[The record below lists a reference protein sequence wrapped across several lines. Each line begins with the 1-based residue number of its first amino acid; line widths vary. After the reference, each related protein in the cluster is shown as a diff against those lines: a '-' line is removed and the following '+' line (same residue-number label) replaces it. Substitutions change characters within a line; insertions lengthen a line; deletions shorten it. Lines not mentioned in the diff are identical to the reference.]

1 MSGQGVSDSHIER
14 IAERVV
20 QRNIAPLQRDV
31 SRLDARLDQFDSRLD
46 RLEQEMANVEGAVRQ
61 MHEGLKGELRD
72 IQSGNKEL
80 LHVQKRTQDITREQ
94 FVMANAQIGTTNN
107 NLTVLNATSVSGFMT
122 VSSGIDRMAQ
132 AVVQTEVI
140 RLLHEAKEPTDR
152 VTSFA
157 EEIEQR
163 FAKTVENVWFVRS
176 QYDQLLATVM
186 TEYERKLR
194 VIGEHI
200 YRVYDEDFREWAEVP
215 LSEPAARSVEL
226 PIGIDERRI
235 AHRTEALDG
244 RFASLGDEV
253 IEPLLSAHRELEHT
267 LASRFSCQVS
277 TAGGE
282 EVAIPVAVCVR
293 EQSGVQVLGSVRP
306 TVTQGEAGARLEL
319 VETQASVKPPVSSS
333 GGMSQLKTTMLS
345 TAEIGTL
352 KEALARL
359 AAEGRIDGSILAGY
373 HAYLDQFGLATIA
386 DQNVKGL

>member
-215 LSEPAARSVEL
+215 LSEPAARTVEL
-226 PIGIDERRI
+226 PIGIDERRSM
-235 AHRTEALDG
+235 A
-244 RFASLGDEV
+244 ASHPWETR
-253 IEPLLSAHRELEHT
+253 SSSRSSRR
-267 LASRFSCQVS
+267 LAS
-277 TAGGE
+277 
-282 EVAIPVAVCVR
+282 
-293 EQSGVQVLGSVRP
+293 
-306 TVTQGEAGARLEL
+306 
-319 VETQASVKPPVSSS
+319 
-333 GGMSQLKTTMLS
+333 
-345 TAEIGTL
+345 
-352 KEALARL
+352 
-359 AAEGRIDGSILAGY
+359 
-373 HAYLDQFGLATIA
+373 
-386 DQNVKGL
+386 